1 MLELVASHLVGRA
14 GEDEPGARGVPQHD
28 LLPQRLRALAQR
40 YRGAPGPQALP
51 RAHRGA
57 QRPPRALPRLARS
70 GRLLDWP
77 YLPNRVEGAFSE
89 VRSIH
94 ATTRITLVAIPLPRR
109 SLPRPGA
116 LA

>member
-28 LLPQRLRALAQR
+28 LLPERLRALAER

-77 YLPNRVEGAFSE
+77 YLPNRVEGATWGRLTKLFA
-89 VRSIH
+89 RSS
-94 ATTRITLVAIPLPRR
+94 ATTSA
-109 SLPRPGA
+109 S
-116 LA
+116 